1 MTLRECYEKMGGD
14 YADTM
19 ERLTKEE
26 RIAKYMVKFLEDKTF
41 HILCK
46 MKEEENWKEVFIAV
60 HTLKGV
66 SQNLGFTKLYEA
78 SHQMTEA
85 VRGGMELKDN
95 SLYEAV
101 CEAYFETVKVI
112 REYKESVTNLY

>member
-14 YADTM
+14 YADVM

-26 RIAKYMVKFLEDKTF
+26 RISRYVVKFLEDTTF
-41 HILCK
+41 QTLC
-46 MKEEENWKEVFIAV
+46 EVKDTGDWEGVFRAV

-66 SQNLGFTKLYEA
+66 SENLGFMKLYQA
-78 SHQMTEA
+78 SHEMTEA
-85 VRGGMELKDN
+85 VRGGVELKDE

-101 CEAYFETVKVI
+101 CKNYFETVEVI
-112 REYKESVTNLY
+112 KEYKNSIKNI

>member
-26 RIAKYMVKFLEDKTF
+26 RISRYVVRFLEDTTF
-41 HILCK
+41 QILCEA
-46 MKEEENWKEVFIAV
+46 KEARDWEGVFRAI

-66 SQNLGFTKLYEA
+66 SQNLGFTKLYQA
-78 SHQMTEA
+78 SQKMTEA
-85 VRGGMELKDN
+85 VRGGVELKDE

-101 CEAYFETVKVI
+101 CKIYFETVEVI
-112 REYKESVTNLY
+112 KDYKKSV